1 MIEKVAS
8 GCALHM
14 GMVAFGS
21 FMGFRFVAD
30 RARLKP
36 ENLLRALVTVHLH
49 RSGR

>member
-30 RARLKP
+30 RTRLKP